1 MSWAYRFDE
10 RALRELKKLD
20 RQAQIEIIAYL
31 DERIAGTGDPTRFG
45 KHLRKDLRG
54 LWRYRVGDHRVICD
68 IRRGELVVLVI
79 RVGHR
84 SQVYE

>member
-1 MSWAYRFDE
+1 MPWAYRFDE

-20 RQAQIEIIAYL
+20 RQGQIEIIAYL

-45 KHLRKDLRG
+45 KPLRKDLKG
-54 LWRYRVGDHRVICD
+54 LWRYRVGAYRIICD
-68 IRRGELVVLVI
+68 LRRGDLVVLVI

-84 SQVYE
+84 SRVYE